1 MLKIFIFVTITFTVC
16 FLLLNLI
23 KTKKKHESLKYLVP
37 ISLTLIIFGIIFI
50 VLPRFGINPF
60 NLIQT
65 LISKIIPFFTM
76 LRGLTIN

>member
-1 MLKIFIFVTITFTVC
+1 MFKIIIFLTITFTVC

-23 KTKKKHESLKYLVP
+23 KLNKKHESLKYIIP

-50 VLPRFGINPF
+50 ILPRLGINPF

-65 LISKIIPFFTM
+65 LISKIIPLFSM
-76 LRGLTIN
+76 LRGITIN

>member
-23 KTKKKHESLKYLVP
+23 KTKKKHESIKYLVP

-65 LISKIIPFFTM
+65 LISKLIPFFTM
-76 LRGLTIN
+76 LRGIIIN

>member
-1 MLKIFIFVTITFTVC
+1 MLKVFIFVTITFTVC

-37 ISLTLIIFGIIFI
+37 ISLTLMIFGIIFI

-76 LRGLTIN
+76 LRGITIN

>member
-1 MLKIFIFVTITFTVC
+1 MFKIIIFITITFTVC

-76 LRGLTIN
+76 LRGITIN

>member
-1 MLKIFIFVTITFTVC
+1 MFKIIIFLTITFTVC

-23 KTKKKHESLKYLVP
+23 KINKKHESLKYIIS

-50 VLPRFGINPF
+50 ILPRLGINPF

-65 LISKIIPFFTM
+65 LISKIIPMFTM
-76 LRGLTIN
+76 LRGITIN

>member
-1 MLKIFIFVTITFTVC
+1 MLKIFIFVTITFIVC

-23 KTKKKHESLKYLVP
+23 KTKKKHESLKYLVS

-76 LRGLTIN
+76 LRGITIN

>member
-1 MLKIFIFVTITFTVC
+1 MFKIIIFLTITFTVC

-23 KTKKKHESLKYLVP
+23 KLNKKHESLKYIIP

-50 VLPRFGINPF
+50 ILPRLGINPF

-65 LISKIIPFFTM
+65 LISKIIPLFTM
-76 LRGLTIN
+76 LRGITIN

>member
-1 MLKIFIFVTITFTVC
+1 MFKIIIFLTITFTVC

-23 KTKKKHESLKYLVP
+23 KINKKHEALKYIIP

-50 VLPRFGINPF
+50 ILPRLGINPF

-65 LISKIIPFFTM
+65 LISKIIPLFTM
-76 LRGLTIN
+76 LRGITIN

>member
-23 KTKKKHESLKYLVP
+23 KTKKKHDSLKYLVP
-37 ISLTLIIFGIIFI
+37 ISLTLIIFGIFFI
-50 VLPRFGINPF
+50 VLPKFGINPF

-76 LRGLTIN
+76 LRGITIN

>member
-1 MLKIFIFVTITFTVC
+1 MFKIIIFLTITFTVC

-23 KTKKKHESLKYLVP
+23 KINKKHGSLKYIIP

-50 VLPRFGINPF
+50 ILPRLGINPS

-65 LISKIIPFFTM
+65 LISKIIPLFTM
-76 LRGLTIN
+76 LRGITIN

>member
-1 MLKIFIFVTITFTVC
+1 MFKIIIFLTITFTVC

-23 KTKKKHESLKYLVP
+23 KINKKHESLKYIIP

-50 VLPRFGINPF
+50 ILPRLGINPF

-76 LRGLTIN
+76 LRGITIN

>member
-1 MLKIFIFVTITFTVC
+1 MFKIIIFLTITFTVC

-23 KTKKKHESLKYLVP
+23 KIKKKHESLKYIIP

-50 VLPRFGINPF
+50 ILPRLGINPF

-65 LISKIIPFFTM
+65 LISKIIPLFTM
-76 LRGLTIN
+76 LRGITIN

>member
-23 KTKKKHESLKYLVP
+23 KTKKKHESIKYLVP
-37 ISLTLIIFGIIFI
+37 ISLTLIIFGVIFI
-50 VLPRFGINPF
+50 VLPRFGINSF

-65 LISKIIPFFTM
+65 LISKIIPFLTM
-76 LRGLTIN
+76 LRGITIN

>member
-23 KTKKKHESLKYLVP
+23 KTKKKHDALKYLVP
-37 ISLTLIIFGIIFI
+37 ISLTLIIFGIFFI

-76 LRGLTIN
+76 LRGITIN

>member
-23 KTKKKHESLKYLVP
+23 KTKKKHDSLKYLVP

-50 VLPRFGINPF
+50 ILPRLGINPF

-65 LISKIIPFFTM
+65 LISKIIPLFTM
-76 LRGLTIN
+76 LRGITIN

>member
-1 MLKIFIFVTITFTVC
+1 MFKIIIFLTITFTVC

-23 KTKKKHESLKYLVP
+23 KINKKHESLKYIIP

-50 VLPRFGINPF
+50 ILPRLGINPF

-65 LISKIIPFFTM
+65 LISKIIPLFTL
-76 LRGLTIN
+76 LRGITIN

>member
-1 MLKIFIFVTITFTVC
+1 MLKIFIFVNITFTVC

-23 KTKKKHESLKYLVP
+23 KNKKKHESLKYLVP

-76 LRGLTIN
+76 LRGITIN

>member
-23 KTKKKHESLKYLVP
+23 KTKKKHESIKYLVP

-76 LRGLTIN
+76 LRGITIN

>member
-1 MLKIFIFVTITFTVC
+1 MFKIIIFLTITFTVC

-23 KTKKKHESLKYLVP
+23 KINKKHESLKYIIP

-50 VLPRFGINPF
+50 ILTRLGINPF

-65 LISKIIPFFTM
+65 LISKIIPLFTM
-76 LRGLTIN
+76 LRGITIN

>member
-1 MLKIFIFVTITFTVC
+1 MLKIFIFVTISFTVC

-76 LRGLTIN
+76 LRGITIN

>member
-23 KTKKKHESLKYLVP
+23 NTKKKHESLKYLVS

-50 VLPRFGINPF
+50 VLPRFGIKPF

-76 LRGLTIN
+76 LRGITIN

>member
-1 MLKIFIFVTITFTVC
+1 MFKIIIFLTISFTVC

-23 KTKKKHESLKYLVP
+23 KINKKHESLKYIIP

-50 VLPRFGINPF
+50 ILPRLGINPF

-65 LISKIIPFFTM
+65 LISKIIPLFTM
-76 LRGLTIN
+76 LRGISIN

>member
-23 KTKKKHESLKYLVP
+23 KTKKKHESLKYLVS

-76 LRGLTIN
+76 LRGITIN

>member
-1 MLKIFIFVTITFTVC
+1 MLKIFIFFTITFTVC

-23 KTKKKHESLKYLVP
+23 KTKKKHESLKYLVS

-76 LRGLTIN
+76 LRGITIN

>member
-1 MLKIFIFVTITFTVC
+1 MFKIIIFLTVTFTVC

-23 KTKKKHESLKYLVP
+23 KINKKHESLKYIIP

-50 VLPRFGINPF
+50 ILPRLGINPF

-65 LISKIIPFFTM
+65 LISKIIPLFTM
-76 LRGLTIN
+76 LRGITIN

>member
-1 MLKIFIFVTITFTVC
+1 MFKIIIFLTITFIVC

-23 KTKKKHESLKYLVP
+23 KINKKHESLKYIIP

-50 VLPRFGINPF
+50 ILPRLGINPF

-65 LISKIIPFFTM
+65 LISKIIPLFTM
-76 LRGLTIN
+76 LRGITIN

>member
-1 MLKIFIFVTITFTVC
+1 MFKIIIFSTITFTVC

-23 KTKKKHESLKYLVP
+23 QINKKHESLKYIIP

-50 VLPRFGINPF
+50 ILPRLGINPF

-65 LISKIIPFFTM
+65 LISKIIPLFTM
-76 LRGLTIN
+76 LRGITIN

>member
-1 MLKIFIFVTITFTVC
+1 MFKIIIFLTITFTVC

-23 KTKKKHESLKYLVP
+23 KINKRHESLKYIIP

-50 VLPRFGINPF
+50 ILPRLGINPF

-65 LISKIIPFFTM
+65 LISKIIPLFTV
-76 LRGLTIN
+76 LRGITIN